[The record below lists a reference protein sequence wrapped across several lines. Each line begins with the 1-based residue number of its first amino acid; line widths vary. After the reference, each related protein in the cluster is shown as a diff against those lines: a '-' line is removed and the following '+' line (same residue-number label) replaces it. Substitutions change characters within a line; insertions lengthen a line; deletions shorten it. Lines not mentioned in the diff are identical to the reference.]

1 MMFNQVALVAAVIS
15 EAKNKAFKSILS
27 RLIDTKHAMR
37 RVFFLS
43 PLVARYKHVMKAM
56 NKQGDRQW

>member
-1 MMFNQVALVAAVIS
+1 VAAVIS